1 MLRLPRWSAE
11 RLLLWGAAAAVGL
24 TAEGSLYAWHHA
36 AGWIPDLL
44 TGWVLIACG
53 LLVWSWSSQAP
64 GALLVAAG
72 LAWFIPNFTPHLLY
86 LHRAPLVQLVLTYPR
101 GRPRRRWEGVV
112 VVAGYGAALVTPVW
126 ASPTATIALAVALTA
141 VAARTLGSSVG
152 RVRRERVYAFRAAV
166 LLGGGMAATAAIHLA
181 SDSTAGNALALHLYQ
196 VTLVALALLLAA
208 GLLQRPWERTPLTDL
223 VVELGQRH
231 SSTLRDAL
239 AHALGDRSLSVG
251 YWLAES
257 GTFVDVEGR
266 RLRIPDDE
274 DDRSVTFVGRGGE
287 PTAVL
292 VHDPAVLGDPA
303 LDEAVAAVAKL
314 AGTNARLQAELR
326 ARVTDVA
333 ASRRRVLTAA
343 DEERDRLEHRLRD
356 GARRRLDELART
368 VAEARATTR
377 SQRVRERL
385 ALAECQLARVSGELT
400 RFGRGIYPRELSDE
414 GLGSALASLAQS
426 SRVPVR
432 LQVSPL
438 EVSLEVAACLYFV
451 CAEALANV
459 LKYACATGVDITLRA
474 DGRVVNL
481 LVEDDG
487 VGGADPTRGSGL
499 HGLADR
505 VETLG
510 GTLSVDSPPGAGT
523 RLKAALPA
531 SA

>member
-11 RLLLWGAAAAVGL
+11 RFLLWGAAVVVGL
-24 TAEGSLYAWHHA
+24 TAERSLYRWQHA

-44 TGWVLIACG
+44 TGWALIACG
-53 LLVWSWSSQAP
+53 LLAWSRSSRAP

-72 LAWFIPNFTPHLLY
+72 LAWFVPNFTPHLLY
-86 LHRAPLVQLVLTYPR
+86 LHRGPLVQLVLTYPR
-101 GRPRRRWEGVV
+101 GRPRGRWEGAV

-126 ASPTATIALAVALTA
+126 ASPTATIALAVALT
-141 VAARTLGSSVG
+141 VVIARSLGSSVG
-152 RVRRERVYAFRAAV
+152 RARRERIYAFQATV
-166 LLGGGMAATAAIHLA
+166 FLGGGLAATAAIHLA
-181 SDSTAGNALALHLYQ
+181 WDSTGGSALALHLYQ

-208 GLLQRPWERTPLTDL
+208 GLLQRPWERSHVTDL

-239 AHALGDRSLSVG
+239 AHALGDRSLVVG

-266 RLRIPDDE
+266 QLRIHDDE
-274 DDRSVTFVGRGGE
+274 DGRSVTFVARGGE
-287 PTAVL
+287 PTVAL

-326 ARVTDVA
+326 ARVTEVA
-333 ASRRRVLTAA
+333 ASRRRVLTAG
-343 DEERDRLEHRLRD
+343 DEERDRLEHRLRE
-356 GARRRLDELART
+356 GARRRMDELAQT
-368 VAEARATTR
+368 LAEARATTQ
-377 SQRVRERL
+377 SQRVLEQL
-385 ALAECQLARVSGELT
+385 ALAERQLARVSGELT

-414 GLGSALASLAQS
+414 GLGSALASLTRS

-432 LQVSPL
+432 LQVDFL
-438 EVSLEVAACLYFV
+438 EVSPEVAVCLYFV

-459 LKYACATGVDITLRA
+459 LKYASATGVDITVGK
-474 DGRVVNL
+474 DGHVVKL

-523 RLKAALPA
+523 RLTAVLPA
-531 SA
+531 NA